1 MAYTWPSFPVT
12 DPANPAVKFDLTWA
26 HASSIGV
33 AKPWSAKKRI
43 RWPENQ
49 VNTSS
54 GVPWRY
60 ELIWFWK
67 VPWSTVLI
75 VTLVPPL
82 AAMKSLTS
90 ACRPAFGAGSEE
102 ELPIESE
109 PPVAGTPAV
118 VPRLVGR

>member
-26 HASSIGV
+26 HASSICV

-43 RWPENQ
+43 RCPENH
-49 VNTSS
+49 VKTSS

-67 VPWSTVLI
+67 VPWSTVLM

-82 AAMKSLTS
+82 AAAKSLTRAGTRAS
-90 ACRPAFGAGSEE
+90 GAAPEEWHPIGTVRPGARVE
-102 ELPIESE
+102 
-109 PPVAGTPAV
+109 VAGG
-118 VPRLVGR
+118 GR